1 MEGKVKYL
9 NGLNINK
16 HYIVMGNP
24 GSGKTRLAK
33 LMAEKLVDKQE
44 AVIVDAKQHKGDFYF
59 NMSSENTKLII
70 FDDAL
75 EFDDYIYFTE
85 GITVNRLG
93 KYPIVIFPKIIL
105 TSDIVNKV
113 SPSVYKRFNLIEI
126 L

>member
-44 AVIVDAKQHKGDFYF
+44 AVIVDGKQHKGYFYF
-59 NMSSENTKLII
+59 NMCSENTKLII

-105 TSDIVNKV
+105 TSNIVNKV